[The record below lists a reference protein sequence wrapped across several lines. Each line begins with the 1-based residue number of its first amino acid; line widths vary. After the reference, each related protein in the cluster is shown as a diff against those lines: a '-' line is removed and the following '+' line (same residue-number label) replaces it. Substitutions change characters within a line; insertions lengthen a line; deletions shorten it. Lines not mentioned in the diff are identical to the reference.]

1 MPMVSAR
8 SARAGVTVLCL
19 LLAGLALALH
29 SPGHLSVDSTIQLH
43 EAYSGRISS
52 WAPPFMSALLSWLG
66 PGSVATALFVLINT
80 AATYGA
86 LWLSARPAQDTP
98 WPWWRLP
105 VALLLI
111 ANPVVFAY
119 VGAVWKDVLLAS
131 LCVLALGLTVAASRV
146 ATPRAR
152 ATLAGLAL
160 VALLPIPMV
169 RQQGILLLPVFALS
183 PALLIA
189 GLAPPARRGWAL
201 AAVAV
206 AVLAGHLLLRL
217 AVAASFMHGPDGRDL
232 AVGARIIRTYD
243 LVGIQART
251 GAEGPLARAGAPA
264 AVLAAIPH
272 AYGGDRVDRI
282 SADPAIG
289 GYFKTLDGARIEAM
303 WWDAVRAHPVAYAR
317 HRLSAFAWLLG
328 LRDPRRCLPVLVG
341 VDGIPEFLAES
352 RLRAENEPRDD
363 WLYDKY
369 KRLFDTPLWQH
380 WSYVLLLG
388 LAAVAAWRRG
398 PQTRRLLLPWV
409 AGLGLFV
416 AAFLPTSIA
425 CDFRYLYLVPPTL
438 TALLL
443 ALLVP
448 RQDAEP
454 AAGPAAAR

>member
-1 MPMVSAR
+1 MLMVSAR
-8 SARAGVTVLCL
+8 SARAGITLLCL
-19 LLAGLALALH
+19 LAAGLALALH

-43 EAYSGRISS
+43 EAHSGRIDS

-66 PGSVATALFVLINT
+66 PGSVATALFVLLNT

-86 LWLSARPAQDTP
+86 FWLSAQPQTPSP

-105 VALLLI
+105 LVLLLI

-119 VGAVWKDVLLAS
+119 VGTVWKDVLLAS
-131 LCVLALGLTVAASRV
+131 LCVLALGLTVAASR
-146 ATPRAR
+146 AGTAR
-152 ATLAGLAL
+152 TRITLASLAL

-169 RQQGILLLPVFALS
+169 RQQGFLLLPVFALS

-189 GLAPPARRGWAL
+189 EVAAPGRRRWAL
-201 AAVAV
+201 AAVVLA

-217 AVAASFMHGPDGRDL
+217 GVAASFTHGPDGRDL
-232 AVGARIIRTYD
+232 TVGARIIRAYD
-243 LVGIQART
+243 LVGIQAHAGT
-251 GAEGPLARAGAPA
+251 GGPLVRAGAPA
-264 AVLAAIPH
+264 EVLAAIPR

-282 SADPAIG
+282 SADPAISV
-289 GYFKTLDGARIEAM
+289 YFQTLDDVQIKTM
-303 WWDAVRAHPVAYAR
+303 WWDALRRHPAAYAE
-317 HRLSAFAWLLG
+317 HRISAFAWLLG
-328 LRDPRRCLPVLVG
+328 LREPRRCLPVLVG

-380 WSYVLLLG
+380 WFYVLLLG
-388 LAAVAAWRRG
+388 VAAVAAWRQG
-398 PQTRRLLLPWV
+398 PHSRRVLLPWTI
-409 AGLGLFV
+409 GLGLFV

-425 CDFRYLYLVPPTL
+425 CDFRYLYLLQPCLV
-438 TALLL
+438 ALLL

-448 RQDAEP
+448 RRTD
-454 AAGPAAAR
+454 